1 MNKQSLFL
9 LIGLGFL
16 SYSCALVAPKQSS
29 TGIPF
34 ENYTED
40 LSSSRITFTNLD
52 EIQLSAPERV
62 DASTSENL
70 AVDSELSIAIQRSID
85 KNRAERVWNGFTV
98 LVYSGVDR
106 DQAFKVRNELF
117 TSYPELKPE
126 MQYQQ
131 PRYLLKV
138 GKFLNR
144 IEAQAYYY
152 QLKEKFPM
160 ARIMQERFQREGYV
174 NPDPID
180 DGERPNQVTGGRL

>member
-1 MNKQSLFL
+1 MNKSSLFL
-9 LIGLGFL
+9 LLGLGFL
-16 SYSCALVAPKQSS
+16 SYSCAVIAPKQTN
-29 TGIPF
+29 TGTPYD
-34 ENYTED
+34 NYSED
-40 LSSSRITFTNLD
+40 LSNSRITFTNLE
-52 EIQLSAPERV
+52 EIQPSTAERV
-62 DASTSENL
+62 DAPISRNL
-70 AVDSELSIAIQRSID
+70 AVDSDLATAIQRSID
-85 KNRAERVWNGFTV
+85 KNRTERVWNGFTV

-117 TSYPELKPE
+117 TLYPELRPD

-180 DGERPNQVTGGRL
+180 DGERPNQVTGSSL